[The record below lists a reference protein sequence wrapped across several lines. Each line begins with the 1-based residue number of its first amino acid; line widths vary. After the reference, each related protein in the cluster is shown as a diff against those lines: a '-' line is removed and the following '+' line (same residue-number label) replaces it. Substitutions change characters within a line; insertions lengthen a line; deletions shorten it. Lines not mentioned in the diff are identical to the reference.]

1 MPTMLLYQLQA
12 SWRRPKEIMSAAL
25 MLLSL
30 CILSLVEQCTC
41 VLVLVH
47 CFVSQ
52 QIVKRSESSCLP
64 LSTTLRGATVSL

>member
-12 SWRRPKEIMSAAL
+12 SWRRPKDIMSAAL
-25 MLLSL
+25 MLRSL
-30 CILSLVEQCTC
+30 CILGLVEQCTY

-52 QIVKRSESSCLP
+52 QMLK
-64 LSTTLRGATVSL
+64 